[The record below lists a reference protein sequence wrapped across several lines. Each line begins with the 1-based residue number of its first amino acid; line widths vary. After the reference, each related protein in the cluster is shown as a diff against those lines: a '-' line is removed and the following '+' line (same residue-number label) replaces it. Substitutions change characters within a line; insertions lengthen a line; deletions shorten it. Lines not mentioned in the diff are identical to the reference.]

1 MDLKV
6 IEQKLGKNLIEL
18 ENELR
23 GKYSTSFFHIYT
35 TGDYNKDDISLL
47 AKKDAG
53 TFIHEYVHFWQNIGT
68 LWGLG
73 YSILFYNEIR
83 EFVNEI
89 KNKDEIKLPVNI
101 CLNKYQKE
109 RRKYEIG
116 NGTNCDNLFLG
127 KIVDTQKPMQ
137 LNWSSEGTI
146 PIINLHIPF
155 TDGSNTLIILGAHI
169 IKESMAVLYQEI
181 IDSSTTH
188 NDIPYNV
195 VRLICKKYY
204 PQFCDNSRFLICVCY
219 ASLFSMTPGPTLIN
233 LLAHATKEHIND
245 GIQLVADY
253 LTTSSV
259 FTSKHNELISIIEC
273 FDEMVDCF
281 LQNLRENLIAPLD
294 YIEEVLDRMK
304 LSNSWFLPPLITV
317 LNEPDKEIYN
327 NLNEILKFLSIP
339 YIQASNGI
347 FYASTTKKPFDEQT
361 EEDASLD
368 VLELNAQEAL
378 FLFLT
383 GKTPCCPMYYMCQ
396 GGKFE
401 KEECFSLPWNG
412 AECVMTYVGHFLQ
425 GKNIHW

>member
-1 MDLKV
+1 MDMKV
-6 IEQKLGKNLIEL
+6 VKQNLSKKFIEL

-47 AKKDAG
+47 TKKDVG

-83 EFVNEI
+83 SFVDEI

-101 CLNKYQKE
+101 CLNKYRDE
-109 RRKYEIG
+109 RHKYEIG
-116 NGTNCDNLFLG
+116 NGTNCDSLYLG
-127 KIVDTQKPMQ
+127 KIVDTQKRIQ
-137 LNWSSEGTI
+137 INWDCEGTI
-146 PIINLHIPF
+146 PIVNLHIPF
-155 TDGSNTLIILGAHI
+155 TDGSNIPITLGAHI

-181 IDSSTTH
+181 FDSSTTH

-195 VRLICKKYY
+195 VKLICRNHY
-204 PQFCDNSRFLICVCY
+204 PQFCNNPRFLICVCY
-219 ASLFSMTPGPTLIN
+219 ASLFSITPGYTLIN
-233 LLAHATKEHIND
+233 LLAHATKEHVDD

-253 LTTSSV
+253 LTTGKV
-259 FTSKHNELISIIEC
+259 VTSKHNKPISIIEC
-273 FDEMVDCF
+273 FDEMIDCF
-281 LQNLRENLIAPLD
+281 LQNLRENLMAPLD
-294 YIEEVLDRMK
+294 YIEEVLNRMK
-304 LSNSWFLPPLITV
+304 LSNKWFLPPLLTV
-317 LNEPDKEIYN
+317 LNEPDKKLYD
-327 NLNEILKFLSIP
+327 NLNEILRFMSIP

-347 FYASTTKKPFDEQT
+347 FYASTTKKPLDEQT
-361 EEDASLD
+361 EKDASLD

-383 GKTPCCPMYYMCQ
+383 GKTSCCPLYYMCQ

-401 KEECFSLPWNG
+401 KEECFNLPWNG
-412 AECVMTYVGHFLQ
+412 SECVMTYVGHFLRE
-425 GKNIHW
+425 KNIHW